1 MRRIIF
7 IPMLLIA
14 LLAAGYGHAANAG
27 GPQTLLS
34 QAGTTPAKY
43 PPVIIYTLATC
54 PHCKEAKEYFTH
66 NHIPFTNHDVGMD
79 DAAMDEAMQI
89 YEKLG
94 VPEAQRGVPLIV
106 IGDTVIQGF
115 NKEKVEKAL
124 GGIKP

>member
-1 MRRIIF
+1 MRLFIF
-7 IPMLLIA
+7 IPVLLIA
-14 LLAAGYGHAANAG
+14 LLAVDTGHAANVAG
-27 GPQTLLS
+27 QQTLLA
-34 QAGTTPAKY
+34 QAKAAPAKY
-43 PPVIIYTLATC
+43 PPVTIYTLATC

-66 NHIPFTNHDVGMD
+66 NNIPYTNHDVGMD

-124 GGIKP
+124 GMKP